1 MSKASVI
8 NTKINN
14 DRAIKEEKYFSL
26 PESQQNFDDLSF
38 KSSQDGSNFAYITR
52 SDNNETLYING
63 KETASNEKISFIE
76 FSSDGQRFA
85 YGIKNNKKDQVVLD
99 GQAGQVYDWI
109 FMPYFFTPDN
119 RYFVYKAR
127 KDEGDVIVFNNI
139 ESKAYDKI
147 YSIFVTSNKKQ
158 LVFYARKAL
167 EIWKVTV
174 NLDDLSFK

>member
-1 MSKASVI
+1 
-8 NTKINN
+8 
-14 DRAIKEEKYFSL
+14 
-26 PESQQNFDDLSF
+26 
-38 KSSQDGSNFAYITR
+38 
-52 SDNNETLYING
+52 
-63 KETASNEKISFIE
+63 
-76 FSSDGQRFA
+76 
-85 YGIKNNKKDQVVLD
+85 
-99 GQAGQVYDWI
+99 
-109 FMPYFFTPDN
+109 MPYFFTPDN